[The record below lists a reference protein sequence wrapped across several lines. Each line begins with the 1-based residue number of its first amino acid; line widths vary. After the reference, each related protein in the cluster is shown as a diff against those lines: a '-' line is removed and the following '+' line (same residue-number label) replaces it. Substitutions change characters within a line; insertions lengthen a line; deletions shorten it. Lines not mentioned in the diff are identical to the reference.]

1 MADFL
6 QYFHSF
12 ARENGLTPDPQQEN
26 AAHAL
31 NNLWT
36 ALNRPSKKLWFK
48 KQELPKG
55 LYFWGGVGR
64 GKTMMMDLFFEMI
77 PVPAKRRVHF
87 NIFMLDV
94 QKSLKELRDQGK
106 GRDPL
111 PIVAAD
117 IAKDC
122 TLLCFDEFQVYDI
135 ADAMILA
142 GLFDALF
149 KEGVTVVATSNV
161 APENLYKGGLQR
173 ARFLPFIDI
182 LKSRMNIVH
191 LDNNVDY
198 RQQALRDDGVYFW
211 PAFQGGSEKMAA
223 LFHKLT
229 APQEGKPEILPINKT
244 RQLPVDMAAD
254 GCAWVTFY
262 ELCEKPRAAAD
273 YKKLAE
279 SYHTIFLDHVPRM
292 GYDRRNEA
300 KRFILLIDT
309 LYDNGNRLI
318 ISAATTPDKLY
329 TEGDHAFEFE
339 RTISRLLEMQGEAY
353 LSKTQPLKIAITP
366 S

>member
-1 MADFL
+1 MTDFL
-6 QYFHSF
+6 AHFHRF
-12 ARENGLTPDPQQEN
+12 ARDKGLTPDPQQEK
-26 AAHAL
+26 AAQAL
-31 NNLWT
+31 NALWESLT
-36 ALNRPSKKLWFK
+36 QPTKKSWFK
-48 KQELPKG
+48 KSTVQKG

-64 GKTMMMDLFFEMI
+64 GKTMMMDLFFDKI
-77 PVPAKRRVHF
+77 PVAEKRRVHF

-94 QKSLKELRDQGK
+94 QKSLKDLRDQGK
-106 GRDPL
+106 GKDPL
-111 PIVAAD
+111 PIVAAN

-149 KEGVTVVATSNV
+149 KHSVTVVATSNV
-161 APENLYKGGLQR
+161 APENLYKNGLQR

-182 LKSRMNIVH
+182 LKAHMTIVQ
-191 LDNNVDY
+191 LDNQVDY
-198 RQQALRDDGVYFW
+198 RQQALRENGVYFW
-211 PAFQGGSEKMAA
+211 PSFQGGSERMAD
-223 LFHKLT
+223 LFEKLI
-229 APQEGKPEILPINKT
+229 APQTAKPEILAINKT
-244 RQLPVDMAAD
+244 RELLVDKAAD

-279 SYHTIFLDHVPRM
+279 TYHTIFLDHVPRM

-318 ISAATTPDKLY
+318 LSAASTPDKLY

-353 LSKTQPLKIAITP
+353 LSKTKPLKFAITT
-366 S
+366 